1 MRSEFAFLFPPVK
14 KTRKPRAA
22 AIKSIKVGA
31 SVVLSLD
38 GKTYTVAERDTRYKN
53 AWFLTDAAGARLP
66 YSFSR
71 DMLKV
76 L

>member
-1 MRSEFAFLFPPVK
+1 MRSEFAFLFPKPV
-14 KTRKPRAA
+14 RKARKVAV
-22 AIKSIKVGA
+22 KSIRVGA
-31 SVVLSLD
+31 SVILSVD
-38 GKTYTVAERDTRYKN
+38 GKTYTIAERDTRFKN
-53 AWFLTDAAGARLP
+53 AWHLTDADGNRVP

>member
-1 MRSEFAFLFPPVK
+1 MRSEFAFLFPAMPKTK
-14 KTRKPRAA
+14 KARKP
-22 AIKSIKVGA
+22 AIKAISVGA

-53 AWFLTDAAGARLP
+53 AWFVVNADGVRAP

-76 L
+76 I